1 MAEPIRP
8 LSNEIPRRN
17 PSADNAIGTEGGDI
31 GGNRGTNS
39 RTRGLRLE
47 GKAKRGARF
56 VRSAKTEQISTRWKR
71 RSRIDF
77 VVNWKSSCGFF
88 FLAKSSGS
96 SSCIIRKTMERI
108 FRIFD
113 FVFFFLFL
121 LFLFAICFCRKSME
135 NWKSAEGNWKFL
147 VAGFSFETCVY
158 FELIDYYLF
167 DRFFKISDFSDYLST
182 FLIILV
188 FNNIGSS
195 S

>member
-113 FVFFFLFL
+113 FVFFFFCSFFFFSRFVFAGNQWKIENPRKEIGNFSLQGFL
-121 LFLFAICFCRKSME
+121 LRLVYIL
-135 NWKSAEGNWKFL
+135 NW
-147 VAGFSFETCVY
+147 
-158 FELIDYYLF
+158 
-167 DRFFKISDFSDYLST
+167 
-182 FLIILV
+182 LIIIYL
-188 FNNIGSS
+188 IGFLKFRIFRITYQPF
-195 S
+195 

>member
-88 FLAKSSGS
+88 FWRKVVVVVVVLYVKRWSVFLEYLILFFFFFCSFFFFSRFVFAGNQWKIENPRKEIGNFSLQGFLLRLVYILNWL
-96 SSCIIRKTMERI
+96 IIIYLIGFLKFRI
-108 FRIFD
+108 FRITYQHF
-113 FVFFFLFL
+113 
-121 LFLFAICFCRKSME
+121 
-135 NWKSAEGNWKFL
+135 
-147 VAGFSFETCVY
+147 
-158 FELIDYYLF
+158 
-167 DRFFKISDFSDYLST
+167 
-182 FLIILV
+182 
-188 FNNIGSS
+188 
-195 S
+195 

>member
-77 VVNWKSSCGFF
+77 VVN
-88 FLAKSSGS
+88 
-96 SSCIIRKTMERI
+96 
-108 FRIFD
+108 
-113 FVFFFLFL
+113 
-121 LFLFAICFCRKSME
+121 
-135 NWKSAEGNWKFL
+135 
-147 VAGFSFETCVY
+147 
-158 FELIDYYLF
+158 
-167 DRFFKISDFSDYLST
+167 
-182 FLIILV
+182 
-188 FNNIGSS
+188 
-195 S
+195 

>member
-88 FLAKSSGS
+88 FW
-96 SSCIIRKTMERI
+96 RKVVVVVVVLYVKLWSVFLEYLI
-108 FRIFD
+108 LF
-113 FVFFFLFL
+113 FFFLFL

>member
-88 FLAKSSGS
+88 FW
-96 SSCIIRKTMERI
+96 RKVVVVVVVLYVKRWSVFLEYLI
-108 FRIFD
+108 LF
-113 FVFFFLFL
+113 FFFLFL

>member
-113 FVFFFLFL
+113 FVFFFFVPSFSFRDLFL
-121 LFLFAICFCRKSME
+121 PEINGKLKIRGRKLEISRCRVFFWDLCIFWIDWLLFIWS
-135 NWKSAEGNWKFL
+135 
-147 VAGFSFETCVY
+147 
-158 FELIDYYLF
+158 
-167 DRFFKISDFSDYLST
+167 
-182 FLIILV
+182 V
-188 FNNIGSS
+188 F
-195 S
+195 